1 MEAQTLSRP
10 RLVDRSGLPGSQRPR
25 FVLVLGM
32 PGSGKSVLLD
42 ALLAATPLPVGRV
55 ALRRRSSD
63 DPAVLAPALQQL
75 GLTSPSG
82 VESLDQIASP
92 AILAIDNLDR
102 VLDGNGVPTAAAQVW
117 LNAILANPQLTLV
130 ATSQVFPDLPA
141 MARLA
146 TRGLLTL
153 IGAAELA
160 FSPAECAALWAIHQ
174 PAPLAEPDLAALYA
188 AAGGWA
194 APVVLGCRQ
203 RWPLDPSLLSMLVDD
218 VLAQLAP
225 LQLQRLSSVAL
236 LDTLSEPAV
245 ACLSGVDHGA
255 RLISEWQHL
264 GYVQASPQCTLQP
277 LLKVALQRALRAEPA
292 AYQAAILATAT
303 WLAAQDDGAALV
315 RLARKTQ
322 SWPVLMQL
330 LGQQSAAL
338 LRGARHAE
346 VIDWLENVPAAALSA
361 EVGSLLV
368 RCHAAIGDRDRALA
382 LLTQLLGQLPSAHDQ
397 CTVRLLTASV
407 SLDAPDLD
415 DPALAAADRAHML
428 HSHGMARAAAGEVES
443 GLDYLGRAAA
453 LLEEQGV
460 SRLAGLVLVD
470 YARVA
475 VEAGR
480 YPLAARLLR
489 QAEQVWRDLSPPVPP
504 ELASTLKLQALV
516 ALHTGPT
523 EDAPLAAAGRRAA
536 SADPCAPVLTL
547 RVHGQ
552 ATVAWHGHTV
562 KLPRHG
568 VELLTMLLLSAGS
581 GMTADELRDRL
592 WGSDGGSA
600 DGWRK
605 LLQRV
610 RKLLAPEA
618 IILEGAIYRLD
629 LPPEAIDA
637 DVLLVRQWSAGASD
651 LVRLRAAAAYAA
663 RPLLPGNDAA
673 WVVGERKAA
682 SLRGAELWYAVGN
695 LEGAAGQGD
704 AAAAAYATALQLN
717 PLAERA
723 VVAGMT
729 LALEHGQRCAAIGI
743 YQAYAQQML
752 DEMGLDPCP
761 TIDALYRRALEP

>member
-1 MEAQTLSRP
+1 MEPQTLSRP

-63 DPAVLAPALQQL
+63 DRTVLDPALQQL
-75 GLTSPSG
+75 GLTSPG
-82 VESLDQIASP
+82 ALDRLDQIASP

-102 VLDGNGVPTAAAQVW
+102 VLDGNGVPTAPAQLW
-117 LNAILANPQLTLV
+117 LNAILANPHLTLV

-218 VLAQLAP
+218 VLAQMAP
-225 LQLQRLSSVAL
+225 LQRQRLSSVAL

-245 ACLSGVDHGA
+245 ACLSAVDHGA

-264 GYVQASPQCTLQP
+264 GYVQASPPCALQP

-292 AYQAAILATAT
+292 AYAAAILATAT

-322 SWPVLMQL
+322 SWPALMPL
-330 LGQQSAAL
+330 IGQQSAAL
-338 LRGARHAE
+338 LSAARHAE
-346 VIDWLENVPAAALSA
+346 LIDWLAPVPIAALSA
-361 EVGSLLV
+361 EVGCLLV
-368 RCHAAIGDRDRALA
+368 RCHAAIGDRDQALT
-382 LLTQLLGQLPSAHDQ
+382 LLTQLRGLLPSAADQ
-397 CTVRLLTASV
+397 RTLRLLEASL
-407 SLDAPDLD
+407 SLDAGEQAADV
-415 DPALAAADRAHML
+415 PALAA
-428 HSHGMARAAAGEVES
+428 GWAA
-443 GLDYLGRAAA
+443 
-453 LLEEQGV
+453 QGT
-460 SRLAGLVLVD
+460 S
-470 YARVA
+470 
-475 VEAGR
+475 
-480 YPLAARLLR
+480 
-489 QAEQVWRDLSPPVPP
+489 
-504 ELASTLKLQALV
+504 
-516 ALHTGPT
+516 
-523 EDAPLAAAGRRAA
+523 RAA
-536 SADPCAPVLTL
+536 SGAPGAPALTL

-552 ATVAWHGHTV
+552 ATVAWHGHPV

-568 VELLTMLLLSAGS
+568 VALLTMLLLSAGS

-592 WGSDGGSA
+592 WGDDGGSA

-610 RKLLAPEA
+610 RKLLAPAA
-618 IILEGAIYRLD
+618 IVLEGAIYQLG
-629 LPPEAIDA
+629 LPPEDIDA
-637 DVLLVRQWSAGASD
+637 DVLLVRQCPAGASD
-651 LVRLRAAAAYAA
+651 LARLRTAAAYAA
-663 RPLLPGNDAA
+663 RPLLPGNEAA
-673 WVVGERKAA
+673 WVVGERNAA
-682 SLRGAELWYAVGN
+682 RLRGAELWYAVGHR
-695 LEGAAGQGD
+695 EGAAGQAD
-704 AAAAAYATALQLN
+704 AAAAAYATALELN

-729 LALEHGQRCAAIGI
+729 LALAHGQRCAAIAI
-743 YQAYAQQML
+743 YQTYAQQML